1 LSSFLTQLK
10 LYLAFE
16 RNNKPME
23 SELIRIAIL
32 GIITAIFAVVIS
44 DKKPEMGMMLGLVF
58 GVIVLIIAFGKAGTI
73 VKALEDTIS
82 SSGIDAKLLVPMLKI
97 TGMAYITQFSV
108 DVCKD
113 VGQNAIAG
121 KIEIVGKIM
130 MLVVAVP
137 IVTSLIH
144 IISGII

>member
-1 LSSFLTQLK
+1 MSNYLTQLK
-10 LYLAFE
+10 PCLAFE
-16 RNNKPME
+16 RDDKPME
-23 SELIRIAIL
+23 TELIRIAIL
-32 GIITAIFAVVIS
+32 GVIAAIFVVVIS
-44 DKKPEMGMMLGLVF
+44 EKKPEMGMMLGLIF
-58 GVIVLIIAFGKAGTI
+58 GVAALMIAFGKAGTI

-82 SSGIDAKLLVPMLKI
+82 SSGIDAKLLVPVLKI

-113 VGQNAIAG
+113 VGQNSIAG
-121 KIEIVGKIM
+121 KIETVGKIM

-144 IISGII
+144 IISGIV

>member
-1 LSSFLTQLK
+1 
-10 LYLAFE
+10 LAFE
-16 RNNKPME
+16 RDNKPME
-23 SELIRIAIL
+23 TELIRIAIL
-32 GIITAIFAVVIS
+32 GIIAAIFVVVIS
-44 DKKPEMGMMLGLVF
+44 EKKPEMGMMLGLIF
-58 GVIVLIIAFGKAGTI
+58 GIIALMIAFGKVGTI
-73 VKALEDTIS
+73 VRALEDTIS
-82 SSGIDAKLLVPMLKI
+82 SSGIDAKLLVPVMKI

-113 VGQNAIAG
+113 VGQNSIAG
-121 KIEIVGKIM
+121 KIETVGKIM

>member
-1 LSSFLTQLK
+1 MSTFLTQLK
-10 LYLAFE
+10 PCLAFE
-16 RNNKPME
+16 RDNKPME

-32 GIITAIFAVVIS
+32 GIIAAIFVVVIS
-44 DKKPEMGMMLGLVF
+44 EKKPEMGMMLGLIF
-58 GVIVLIIAFGKAGTI
+58 GVIALVIAFGKAGTI

-82 SSGIDAKLLVPMLKI
+82 SSGIDAKLLVPVLKI

-121 KIEIVGKIM
+121 KIETVGKIM

-137 IVTSLIH
+137 IVTSLIR

>member
-1 LSSFLTQLK
+1 
-10 LYLAFE
+10 
-16 RNNKPME
+16 ME
-23 SELIRIAIL
+23 TELIRIAIL
-32 GIITAIFAVVIS
+32 GIIAAIFVVVIS
-44 DKKPEMGMMLGLVF
+44 EKKPEMGMMLGLIF
-58 GVIVLIIAFGKAGTI
+58 GIIALMIAFGKVGTI
-73 VKALEDTIS
+73 VRALEDTIS
-82 SSGIDAKLLVPMLKI
+82 SSGIDAKLLVPVMKI

-113 VGQNAIAG
+113 VGQNSIAG
-121 KIEIVGKIM
+121 KIETVGKIM

>member
-1 LSSFLTQLK
+1 MLIFLTQLK
-10 LYLAFE
+10 PCLAFE
-16 RNNKPME
+16 RYIKPME
-23 SELIRIAIL
+23 AELIRIAIL
-32 GIITAIFAVVIS
+32 GIIAAIFVVVIS
-44 DKKPEMGMMLGLVF
+44 EKKPEMGVMLGLIF
-58 GVIVLIIAFGKAGTI
+58 GVIALTIAFGKVGTI
-73 VKALEDTIS
+73 VKALEDTIN
-82 SSGIDAKLLVPMLKI
+82 SSGIDAKFLVPVLKI

-121 KIEIVGKIM
+121 KIETVGKIM